1 MNYLKILLGII
12 LVLSAS
18 RFIPHPPNFTSLMA
32 LTFYIPTILGIK
44 FLPALLI
51 AFILTDIIIGLHS
64 IIIFTWGS
72 VLIVGM
78 LSIYFKK
85 NLLFRFLGVVGGTL
99 VFFVFTN
106 FGVWSLGSYGYSLEG
121 LISCYILA
129 LPFFGNTLISTLL
142 FSFIIEF
149 VYKVYTD
156 KFPNNIY
163 VKQLK

>member
-1 MNYLKILLGII
+1 MSYLKISFGIFI
-12 LVLSAS
+12 MLAAT
-18 RFIPHPPNFTSLMA
+18 RFVPHPPNFTSLMA

-64 IIIFTWGS
+64 TIIFTWGS

-85 NLLFRFLGVVGGTL
+85 NMFFRFLGVVGGTL

-121 LISCYILA
+121 LLSCYILA

-142 FSFIIEF
+142 FSSIIEF
-149 VYKVYTD
+149 VYKTYTD

>member
-1 MNYLKILLGII
+1 M

-18 RFIPHPPNFTSLMA
+18 RFMPHPPNFTSLMA
-32 LTFYIPTILGIK
+32 LSFYIPTILGIK
-44 FLPALLI
+44 FLPALLG

-64 IIIFTWGS
+64 TIIFTWGS

-85 NLLFRFLGVVGGTL
+85 NLLFRFLGVVSGTL

-106 FGVWSLGSYGYSLEG
+106 FGVWSLGSYGYSLGG

-142 FSFIIEF
+142 FSSIIEF
-149 VYKVYTD
+149 VYKIFIA
-156 KFPNNIY
+156 KFSNNFY
-163 VKQLK
+163 VKQ